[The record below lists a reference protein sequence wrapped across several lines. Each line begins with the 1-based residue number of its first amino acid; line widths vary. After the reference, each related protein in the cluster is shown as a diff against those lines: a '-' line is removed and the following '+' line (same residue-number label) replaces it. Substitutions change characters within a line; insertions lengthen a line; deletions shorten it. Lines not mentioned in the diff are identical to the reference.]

1 MHAQS
6 TVPSRINW
14 PAVSFLCLTPPAA
27 AYLTYYYL
35 KTEGFDW
42 RIFALAAG
50 FYTLTAGSIT
60 AGYHRYF
67 SHKTYEAREWVKWFW
82 ALFGAASFQNS
93 ILIWAR
99 DHRVHHRFVDSDQ
112 DPYSINKGFFYAHF
126 GWMLMHEHTPVNI
139 SAYGRDLERDKVVM
153 FQDRYYVPIAVA
165 MGFGLPTLLGWA
177 MGSAL
182 GGFAIAGVL
191 RIVLVHHMTF
201 FINSFCHVWGR
212 QTYTDQNT
220 ARDSFLMALA
230 TFGEG
235 YHNFHHIFSTD
246 YRNGVRWYHWDPTKW
261 TIQILRLL
269 GGAHS
274 LKRTPDVEI
283 MKRRLAM
290 DEKRV
295 KSHLSARWHD
305 QLEAQL
311 STLRAHVETSHQRFE
326 TLKAEYRQLASEC
339 RQASLERIGELR
351 LQLRMAKIEC
361 RAAYRQ
367 WRVYQRGLLAA

>member
-1 MHAQS
+1 MQINA
-6 TVPSRINW
+6 TARINW
-14 PAVSFLCLTPPAA
+14 PAVLFLCLTPPAA
-27 AYLTYYYL
+27 VALTIYYL

-42 RIFALAAG
+42 RMFALAG
-50 FYTLTAGSIT
+50 VFYTLTAGSIT

-99 DHRVHHRFVDSDQ
+99 DHRVHHRFVDSNE

-126 GWMLMHEHTPVNI
+126 GWMLMHEPTAVNI
-139 SAYGRDLERDKVVM
+139 DAYGRDLARDPVVM
-153 FQDRYYVPIAVA
+153 FQDKYYVPIAVA
-165 MGFGLPTLLGWA
+165 MGFGLPTLIGWA

-212 QTYTDQNT
+212 QTYTDTNT

-261 TIQILRLL
+261 TIQILRLV

-283 MKRRLAM
+283 LRRRLAM

-295 KSHLSARWHD
+295 KSHLSTRWH
-305 QLEAQL
+305 AQVE
-311 STLRAHVETSHQRFE
+311 SQVVTLRAHVEASFQRFE
-326 TLKAEYRQLASEC
+326 NLRAEYRQLAREC
-339 RQASLERIGELR
+339 RQASIERIAEVR

-367 WRVYQRGLLAA
+367 WRVFQRGLLAA